1 MALQIRQ
8 MESGFMETFQ
18 RALKVAQLTEPA
30 QLQSRF
36 GGTKI
41 SVVSGSGEEPK
52 EIYVPEMQQKI
63 DGDCGE
69 QGAIR
74 KILPNGTIYCK
85 TTTSIKASAI
95 LMPPGE
101 KSSFKL
107 TANEDYMTVNTKDKS
122 ILFQM
127 PVQISESGFQ
137 QSAFAIEASGTSQG
151 DATEVPVGVSVV
163 NITSKNS
170 AHNDGVSCLKQQ
182 WGSQYS
188 F

>member
-1 MALQIRQ
+1 MNRELSIKYYRMVQFTVRQ
-8 MESGFMETFQ
+8 
-18 RALKVAQLTEPA
+18 R
-30 QLQSRF
+30 LQSKR
-36 GGTKI
+36 
-41 SVVSGSGEEPK
+41 
-52 EIYVPEMQQKI
+52 QQFL
-63 DGDCGE
+63 C
-69 QGAIR
+69 
-74 KILPNGTIYCK
+74 
-85 TTTSIKASAI
+85 
-95 LMPPGE
+95 PGE

-170 AHNDGVSCLKQQ
+170 AHHDGVSLPKATV
-182 WGSQYS
+182 GVSIKFLRGDYKS
-188 F
+188 TDGGYDLEFFHSAGLY